1 MSLPTLASL
10 RKKARQV
17 TMYIKNSGASA
28 KTKVSTYNKDQL

>member
-1 MSLPTLASL
+1 LPTLVSL

-28 KTKVSTYNKDQL
+28 KTKV